1 VKVVSLAPAS
11 SGERTVTSLEV
22 RPALMLRIALALLAL
37 ANLGRIPLLDLGE
50 REAPILINDL
60 AVMAVIGVAAASWSR
75 ARSLKLDD
83 VALAALTF
91 AGVGALSAVSAIP
104 RFGLTVFELVA
115 SLAYLARWLTYFV
128 LYLVVINSLR
138 REEVFAT
145 WRVAEWVLLALAAF
159 GIVQAIFLPDFALM
173 VYPESRAYFDWDPQR
188 HRLVST
194 VLDPNLAAFM
204 FVIGLL
210 LFVARMANGIA
221 VPLWKPLLLMAA
233 LVMTLSRSGMLAFIV
248 GLGVIVWTR
257 GITQKMMR
265 FGVAI
270 GLLGLAALPKLIT
283 TLVDYSR
290 IGVTD
295 ASALA
300 RVISWQRAIVT
311 FLESPWF
318 GVGFNTYGYV
328 QERRGFE
335 RFGAGAY
342 SAEGGLLF
350 IAVMTGIVGV
360 AVFIAMLWLV
370 LRRCRRGWTDPRSTP
385 EERGLLIGTA
395 AATVAMLVH
404 SLFANSLLLPF
415 VLELVWVLWGMTF
428 LITRRESSSVREA
441 A

>member
-1 VKVVSLAPAS
+1 MKIVSLAPES
-11 SGERTVTSLEV
+11 FGERSVSALEV
-22 RPALMLRIALALLAL
+22 RPALMLRLALALLVL

-60 AVMAVIGVAAASWSR
+60 VVMAVIGIAAASWSR

-91 AGVGALSAVSAIP
+91 AAIGALSAVSAIP
-104 RFGLTVFELVA
+104 RFGLTLFELVA

-138 REEVFAT
+138 REDVAPT
-145 WRVAEWVLLALAAF
+145 WRAVEWTLLVIAAF
-159 GIVQAIFLPDFALM
+159 GIIQAIFLPDFALM

-194 VLDPNLAAFM
+194 VLDPNLVAFM
-204 FVIGLL
+204 LVIGLL
-210 LFVARMANGIA
+210 VSLGRMANGVA
-221 VPLWKPLLLMAA
+221 VPVWKPVLLMVA
-233 LVMTLSRSGMLAFIV
+233 LVMTLSRSGMLAFLV
-248 GLGVIVWTR
+248 GVGVIVWTR
-257 GITQKMMR
+257 GITKRMLR
-265 FGVAI
+265 FGALVAI
-270 GLLGLAALPKLIT
+270 AGLVALPRLID
-283 TLVDYSR
+283 TLVSYSR

-295 ASALA
+295 ESALA
-300 RVISWQRAIVT
+300 RVVSWQRAIET
-311 FLESPWF
+311 FLLNPWF

-350 IAVMTGIVGV
+350 IAVMTGVAGV

-385 EERGLLIGTA
+385 DERGLLIGTA
-395 AATVAMLVH
+395 AATVAILVH

-415 VLELVWVLWGMTF
+415 VMELMWVLWGLAF
-428 LITRRESSSVREA
+428 IVTRARRA
-441 A
+441 QA

>member
-1 VKVVSLAPAS
+1 
-11 SGERTVTSLEV
+11 
-22 RPALMLRIALALLAL
+22 MLRVALVLLVL

-60 AVMAVIGVAAASWSR
+60 AVLAVIGIAAASWSR

-83 VALAALTF
+83 VALAALAF
-91 AGVGALSAVSAIP
+91 AGIGALSAVSAIP

-115 SLAYLARWLTYFV
+115 SLAYLARWFTYFL

-138 REEVFAT
+138 REDVKPT
-145 WRVAEWVLLALAAF
+145 WAAAEGTLLVIAAF
-159 GIVQAIFLPDFALM
+159 GIIQAIFLPDFALM

-194 VLDPNLAAFM
+194 VLDPNLVAFM

-210 LFVARMANGIA
+210 VCLARMANGVA
-221 VPLWKPLLLMAA
+221 VPLWKPALLLVA
-233 LVMTLSRSGMLAFIV
+233 LVMTLSRSGMLAFLV
-248 GLGVIVWTR
+248 GAAVILWTR
-257 GITQKMMR
+257 GVTKRMLR
-265 FGVAI
+265 FGAVI
-270 GLLGLAALPKLIT
+270 GVLGLAALPKLID

-295 ASALA
+295 ESALA
-300 RVISWQRAIVT
+300 RVISWQRAFMT

-328 QERRGFE
+328 QERRGFD

-350 IAVMTGIVGV
+350 IAVMTGVVGV

-370 LRRCRRGWTDPRSTP
+370 LRRCRRGWTDARSTP
-385 EERGLLIGTA
+385 DERGLLIGTA
-395 AATVAMLVH
+395 AATVAILVH

-415 VLELVWVLWGMTF
+415 VLELIWVLWGLAF
-428 LITRRESSSVREA
+428 LVTRRDQREA

>member
-1 VKVVSLAPAS
+1 VKVVSLGPARH
-11 SGERTVTSLEV
+11 GERSTASLQV
-22 RPALMLRIALALLAL
+22 RPALMLRVALMLLAL
-37 ANLGRIPLLDLGE
+37 ANIGRIPLLDLGE

-60 AVMAVIGVAAASWSR
+60 AVMAVIGVAVAAWSR

-91 AGVGALSAVSAIP
+91 AGIGALSAVSAIP

-115 SLAYLARWLTYFV
+115 SLAYLARWCTYFA

-138 REEVFAT
+138 REDVAPT
-145 WRVAEWVLLALAAF
+145 WAVAEWTLLVIAAF

-173 VYPESRAYFDWDPQR
+173 IYPESRAYFDWDPQR

-194 VLDPNLAAFM
+194 VLDPNLVAFM

-210 LFVARMANGIA
+210 VSLSRMANGVA
-221 VPLWKPLLLMAA
+221 VPLWKPVLLMVA
-233 LVMTLSRSGMLAFIV
+233 LVMTLSRSGMLAFLV
-248 GLGVIVWTR
+248 GAGVILWTR
-257 GITQKMMR
+257 GITKRMAR
-265 FGVAI
+265 FGAVIAV
-270 GLLGLAALPKLIT
+270 LGLVALPRLIEM
-283 TLVDYSR
+283 LVDYSR

-360 AVFIAMLWLV
+360 AVFIAMLWFV
-370 LRRCRRGWTDPRSTP
+370 LRRCRRGWTDARTTP
-385 EERGLLIGTA
+385 DDRALLIGTA

-415 VLELVWVLWGMTF
+415 VLELIWVLWGMAF
-428 LITRRESSSVREA
+428 LITRRDAREA

>member
-1 VKVVSLAPAS
+1 
-11 SGERTVTSLEV
+11 
-22 RPALMLRIALALLAL
+22 MLRVALVLLVL

-60 AVMAVIGVAAASWSR
+60 AVLAVIGIAAASWSR

-83 VALAALTF
+83 VALAALAF
-91 AGVGALSAVSAIP
+91 AGIGALSAVSAIP

-115 SLAYLARWLTYFV
+115 SLAYLARWFTYFL

-138 REEVFAT
+138 REDVKPT
-145 WRVAEWVLLALAAF
+145 WAAAEGTLLVIAAF
-159 GIVQAIFLPDFALM
+159 GIIQAIFLPDFALM

-194 VLDPNLAAFM
+194 VLDPNLVAFM
-204 FVIGLL
+204 LVIGLL
-210 LFVARMANGIA
+210 VCLARMANGVA
-221 VPLWKPLLLMAA
+221 VPLWKPALLLVA
-233 LVMTLSRSGMLAFIV
+233 LVMTLSRSGMLAFLV
-248 GLGVIVWTR
+248 GAAVILWTR
-257 GITQKMMR
+257 GVTKRMLR
-265 FGVAI
+265 FGAVI
-270 GLLGLAALPKLIT
+270 GVLGLAALPKLID

-295 ASALA
+295 ESALA
-300 RVISWQRAIVT
+300 RVISWQRAFMT

-328 QERRGFE
+328 QERRGFD

-350 IAVMTGIVGV
+350 IAVMTGVVGV

-370 LRRCRRGWTDPRSTP
+370 LRRCRRGWTDARSTP
-385 EERGLLIGTA
+385 DERGLLIGTA
-395 AATVAMLVH
+395 AATVAILVH

-415 VLELVWVLWGMTF
+415 VLELIWVLWGLAF
-428 LITRRESSSVREA
+428 LVTRRDQREA

>member
-1 VKVVSLAPAS
+1 MKIVSLAPES
-11 SGERTVTSLEV
+11 FGERSVSALEV
-22 RPALMLRIALALLAL
+22 RPALMLRLALALLVL

-60 AVMAVIGVAAASWSR
+60 VVMAVIGIAAASWSR

-91 AGVGALSAVSAIP
+91 AAIGALSAVSAIP
-104 RFGLTVFELVA
+104 RFGLTLFELVA

-138 REEVFAT
+138 REDVAPT
-145 WRVAEWVLLALAAF
+145 WRAVEWTLLVIAAF
-159 GIVQAIFLPDFALM
+159 GIIQAIFLPDFALM

-194 VLDPNLAAFM
+194 VLDPNLVAFM
-204 FVIGLL
+204 LVIGLL
-210 LFVARMANGIA
+210 VSLGRMANGVA
-221 VPLWKPLLLMAA
+221 VPVWKPVLLMVA
-233 LVMTLSRSGMLAFIV
+233 LVMTLSRSGMLAFLV
-248 GLGVIVWTR
+248 GVGVIVWTR
-257 GITQKMMR
+257 GITKRMLR
-265 FGVAI
+265 FGALVAI
-270 GLLGLAALPKLIT
+270 AGLAALPRLID
-283 TLVDYSR
+283 TLVSYSR

-295 ASALA
+295 ESALA
-300 RVISWQRAIVT
+300 RVVSWQRAIET
-311 FLESPWF
+311 FLLNPWF

-350 IAVMTGIVGV
+350 IAVMTGVAGV

-385 EERGLLIGTA
+385 DERGLLIGTA
-395 AATVAMLVH
+395 AATVAILVH

-415 VLELVWVLWGMTF
+415 VMELMWVLWGLAFIVTR
-428 LITRRESSSVREA
+428 TRRA
-441 A
+441 QA